1 MQVSLFTLV
10 KNRTEQLQNLINHLE
25 KCSPLPDELNV
36 IWMRPPCE
44 LSLIKSSYFTINHKF
59 MTEDALPISRAKNKG
74 MNAARYPLVGHVSV
88 DALPSSDFIA
98 KHLKTTKPGSV
109 SVSSSYI
116 LVKEKDLYLGYK
128 NLEDAFLKN
137 NLDFVPSNG
146 TSDTLNSSLFFMHR
160 EDIKKV
166 GGYDEQLDGFGINDD
181 DFFKQCKE
189 ADLKLEKVVDRT
201 FCQYRANYLCPMNH
215 LLDFTHNA
223 SLFHKKW
230 REFPKIHI
238 LETFAEKGFIR
249 DDFYTSGIHI
259 IRMPT
264 QQEVNQSVKD
274 AVSDKLPAS
283 TLEVAV

>member
-10 KNRTEQLQNLINHLE
+10 KNRTEQLQNLITHLE

-44 LSLIKSSYFTINHKF
+44 LSLIKSTYFTINHKF
-59 MTEDALPISRAKNKG
+59 MTEDALPIFRAKNKG
-74 MNAARYPLVGHVSV
+74 LDSAKYTLVGHIGV
-88 DALPSSDFIA
+88 DVLPSFDFIS

-116 LVKEKDLYLGYK
+116 SVKEKDLYLGYK
-128 NLEDAFLKN
+128 NLEDTFLKN
-137 NLDFVPSNG
+137 NLDFIPSNTTG
-146 TSDTLNSSLFFMHR
+146 DIQNSSLFFIHR

-166 GGYDEQLDGFGINDD
+166 GGYDENLGGFGINDD
-181 DFFKQCKE
+181 DFFRQCKE
-189 ADLKLEKVVDRT
+189 AELKLERVADRT
-201 FCQYRANYLCPMNH
+201 FCQYRANYFCPVNH

-230 REFPKIHI
+230 GAFPEVHI
-238 LETFAEKGFIR
+238 LETFAQKGFINE
-249 DDFYTSGIHI
+249 DFKISGIHI
-259 IRMPT
+259 VRMPT
-264 QQEVNQSVKD
+264 QHEVNQSVRD
-274 AVSDKLPAS
+274 AVSDNLPAS